1 MNKRAV
7 GTEYENRAREYL
19 QERGYRIVSSNY
31 RCKAGEIDLV
41 AVQGG
46 YLVFIEV
53 KYRRDGHSG
62 SGLEAV
68 DHRKKQRI
76 LRSARWYMM
85 EKRISPDT
93 SCRFDVISFQG
104 DEVTLIRDAFQYG

>member
-7 GTEYENRAREYL
+7 GTEYENRAKEYL
-19 QERGYRIVSSNY
+19 GGLGYRIVSSNY
-31 RCKAGEIDLV
+31 RCRAGEIDLV

-62 SGLEAV
+62 DGLEAV
-68 DHRKKQRI
+68 DRRKQQRI
-76 LRSARWYMM
+76 LRSARWYLM
-85 EKRISPDT
+85 EKQIAFDCP
-93 SCRFDVISFQG
+93 CRFDVLSFQG
-104 DEVTLIRDAFQYG
+104 DEVTLIQDAFQCG